1 MGWGSGGQLAVGGKV
16 EKQGVGPLNTRREPH
31 MWAWDPDSHPL
42 LLGRMGSV
50 EPPKLQPYADVT
62 AT

>member
-1 MGWGSGGQLAVGGKV
+1 MGGKV